1 MIGFGRFR
9 GRNCRA
15 SIPAYPYFLLNS
27 SMQNLKELSPGLMSS
42 DLSEHPGFHDTS
54 LGASLFR
61 PQEAKHSAMRLRFE
75 SKSSPSVE
83 SQYPDKKEPA
93 QGTPLSRGSSQF
105 GQTEEKDST
114 KHWQA
119 PVETTPE
126 VEASDMPALGEALG
140 DKEKNLESKSAWS
153 PEPISK
159 HPGLRDPSLQ
169 VFLPSADKTYV
180 KRGSARLEHQHDF
193 PPSPPPEPMVLF
205 GWDHK
210 SAKPA
215 PRPPY
220 LPNSLN
226 RAVLPISEF
235 LQVLERLETSFK
247 NQSIQAIFFHSPPSV
262 KLQTFD
268 LVELFIQFWEAP
280 DDQFCVD
287 IQICRGD
294 DIKFDNI
301 MRRILGVIKG
311 VDKPIAKRQKPV
323 PHNEKTQNIQLFLEK
338 LAPPKGLT
346 DARNPTEDRI
356 ASVHAQLLSKYFSDR
371 DSGFDCLIHTTDM
384 QCTLAACARE
394 AALIVLSG
402 KSPLAQAA
410 ETFEQKCRDIQD
422 VLFKVLV
429 TRKFSDE
436 DAWNNGLA
444 ESSYPSFMKSRLDI
458 QGLTDKAMML
468 SIQKVLMVLSN
479 SLEVLT
485 CYPVDTGK
493 IHELLSSF
501 LSQYSGVTKKSLAST
516 LTSLMID
523 GCNKCLAVAYMAC
536 RVLRL
541 LLVVHPPLREELCTD
556 SWIRECI
563 ETALQTGRIR
573 YSLLERESLLLLN
586 SIMVDGGLG
595 NSE

>member
-1 MIGFGRFR
+1 
-9 GRNCRA
+9 
-15 SIPAYPYFLLNS
+15 
-27 SMQNLKELSPGLMSS
+27 MQMLKERSPDLRMSS
-42 DLSEHPGFHDTS
+42 DLSEHHSGFQDPS

-61 PQEAKHSAMRLRFE
+61 PTEAKHSAKRWPLE
-75 SKSSPSVE
+75 VKSTPSSVE

-105 GQTEEKDST
+105 GQTEEKDSS

-119 PVETTPE
+119 PVETTLE
-126 VEASDMPALGEALG
+126 VEASDMSLDMPALGEALG
-140 DKEKNLESKSAWS
+140 DKEKNLESNVIEAKSAWS

-159 HPGLRDPSLQ
+159 HPGLRDPSLED
-169 VFLPSADKTYV
+169 FLLSAPPADKPYAQ
-180 KRGSARLEHQHDF
+180 RESERLERQQDF
-193 PPSPPPEPMVLF
+193 PPPPPPPEPMVLF
-205 GWDHK
+205 GWDHE

-215 PRPPY
+215 PPPPY

-235 LQVLERLETSFK
+235 LKVLERLESYFK
-247 NQSIQAIFFHSPPSV
+247 NQSIQALFFHSPPSV

-301 MRRILGVIKG
+301 MRRILEVIKG
-311 VDKPIAKRQKPV
+311 VDEPSAKRQKPV
-323 PHNEKTQNIQLFLEK
+323 PQNEKTQNIQLFLEK
-338 LAPPKGLT
+338 LVPPKGLT

-356 ASVHAQLLSKYFSDR
+356 ASVHAQLLSKYFSER

-410 ETFEQKCRDIQD
+410 EAFEQKCRDIQD
-422 VLFKVLV
+422 VLIKVLV
-429 TRKFSDE
+429 TREFSDE

-458 QGLTDKAMML
+458 QGFTDKAMML

-485 CYPVDTGK
+485 CSRVDTGK

-523 GCNKCLAVAYMAC
+523 GCHKCLAVAYMAC

-541 LLVVHPPLREELCTD
+541 LLALHPPLREELCTD
-556 SWIRECI
+556 SWIRKSI
-563 ETALQTGRIR
+563 ETALQTGRSR
-573 YSLLERESLLLLN
+573 YSLLETESLLLLN
-586 SIMVDGGLG
+586 SIMVP
-595 NSE
+595 